1 MKRIWGWLSDRLF
14 VSAAASAAP
23 LALPSVRPSLK
34 LDTPQVF
41 TIADVDAL
49 RFA

>member
-1 MKRIWGWLSDRLF
+1 MKRIWGWLSERLF
-14 VSAAASAAP
+14 VSVADAP
-23 LALPSVRPSLK
+23 LALPAARPSLK